1 MFAHSH
7 GDAMYWT
14 AGFALLVM
22 AVTYVAIM
30 LLANRFNQKIP
41 LAITLFVAV
50 AASAVATGFNP
61 LRHLFEGPVWYIYI
75 NLVILCGMIFLTT
88 MKAAGNL
95 DCIAYDILTNFRT
108 RPAIVLVLVM
118 ALLFFPGMVTGVGTA
133 AILSTGMVA
142 VTILRVCGIPNVKIA
157 AILAV
162 VTTIGSAAPPVN
174 LPAIII
180 ASGINMPYEGFD
192 RILWALTLPTGLFTM
207 FWLGWRDYRV
217 PSPEAIEEA
226 LPKPERKNAIMPY
239 VPLLVVV
246 AIMVCI
252 RAFPGQFPDIVTPMV
267 FMIGSAV
274 TLFTGRRF
282 NYVDACREAIGGGV
296 FSTVALI
303 FVIGAVVQVTTL
315 TGAKGLLV
323 LAAMVIGATAPALMY
338 IAMAITLPLLGG
350 VLTQLGTAVI
360 LGIPF
365 ELAMISKNQV
375 AFVAGLSMLC
385 YFAQLVPPSALGGYF
400 ARDLAGEKDY
410 MPMLKQCIV
419 PSAVTI
425 VYAVVELVFANQF
438 AAVFVPF

>member
-95 DCIAYDILTNFRT
+95 DCIAHDILTNFRT

-118 ALLFFPGMVTGVGTA
+118 VLLFFPGMVTGVGTA

-217 PSPEAIEEA
+217 PSPEAIEVA

-282 NYVDACREAIGGGV
+282 SYVDACREAISGGV

-425 VYAVVELVFANQF
+425 VYSVVELVFANQF